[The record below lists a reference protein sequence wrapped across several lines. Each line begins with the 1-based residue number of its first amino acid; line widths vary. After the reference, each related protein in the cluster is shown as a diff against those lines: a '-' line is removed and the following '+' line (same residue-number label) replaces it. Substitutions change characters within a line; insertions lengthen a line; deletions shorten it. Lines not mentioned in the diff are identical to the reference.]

1 MPLSWN
7 DIREGARKF
16 SQEYKNV
23 TRENAETQSF
33 YNDFFSIFGIKRN
46 RVASFEASVKM
57 LGSQRGRMDLFW
69 KGTLLV
75 EHKSS
80 GKDLDAAYTQ
90 TLGYF
95 DHLKEEDLP
104 HYILVSDFQRF
115 KLYDLET
122 NPVTEYEFPL
132 SELHQHVELF
142 GFIAGYQK
150 RVFQDQDPVN
160 IQASEQMG
168 KLHDML
174 KDSGYTGHDLEQYLV
189 RLLFCLFADDTTI
202 FVKDSLR
209 FYIDENTRADG
220 SDLGSRLFD
229 LFQTLN
235 TPYEKRYKTL
245 DESLAQ
251 FPYINGSLFEERLPS
266 PAFNRTMRDILLRAC
281 AFNWGQISPA
291 IFGSLFQS
299 VMDLER
305 RRGIGAHYTTEKNIL
320 KILKPLFLDG
330 LYEEF
335 ETVRHEP
342 RKLQNFHKKLQTL
355 TFLDPACGC
364 GNFLILTYRELRLLE
379 IEVLKALHPTGQL
392 ALDVTELS
400 RINVDAFYGIEIEEF
415 PARIAEV
422 ALWLMDH
429 QMNLRLSETFGL
441 YYARIPLQASA
452 NIHHAN
458 ALQLDWETV
467 VPKERL
473 SYILGNPPFVG
484 KTYQSDEQKKDMGL
498 VFGNLKSAGLL
509 DYVSAWYLKA
519 AQYLQSTRI
528 VCAFVSTNSISQGEQ
543 VSILWQE
550 LFTRYHVKIHF
561 AHRTFSWNSEARGKA
576 AVHCVIIGFAAF
588 DTAKNLLYD
597 YDSSKSEAHETQVR
611 NINPYLIEAED
622 FVIPKRNKA
631 ICEVQEMG
639 YGSKPADGG
648 FLILTDTEKT
658 LLLSVEPQAEKWI
671 RKYIGS
677 DELINNYYRWCLWL
691 HNVKPEEFKAMPSV
705 MERISKV
712 KQMRLNSTDANTRRW
727 ANFPTIFQA
736 NRQPTSDYLAIPE
749 TSSENRTY
757 IPIGFLNKEIIV
769 SNSIYTVPNATVYH
783 FGLLTSAMHMAWMRT
798 VCGRLKSDFRYS
810 VGLVY
815 NNFPWPQ
822 NPTPQQVQ
830 AIETKAQAVLEARAQ
845 FPNSTLA
852 QLYDPLTMPPVL
864 SKAHQALDKAVDAAY
879 RKQPFETE
887 RSRVEFLFG
896 LYQQLTAPLITA
908 MTKTSRKRK
917 IN

>member
-150 RVFQDQDPVN
+150 RVFQDQAPVD

-266 PAFNRTMRDILLRAC
+266 PAFNRKMRDILLRAC

-392 ALDVTELS
+392 AHDVSELS
-400 RINVDAFYGIEIEEF
+400 RINVDAFYGIELEEF

-422 ALWLMDH
+422 ALWLMEH

-588 DTAKNLLYD
+588 DTAKKLLYD

-677 DELINNYYRWCLWL
+677 DELIHNYYRWCLWL

-749 TSSENRTY
+749 TSSENRAY